1 MSRSWSKQ
9 LSRVISTVTASV
21 TVGDSSLPPGNCNS
35 CQNTP
40 LDRETFDSVELC
52 LTVTDNNTVANVNQ
66 DERKCSHVLLLFL
79 IIYPYNFCTVYIVVV
94 ISDVNDNNPVFD
106 DLNQS
111 FTIVEGNATVI
122 GTVFG
127 SVRATDID
135 VNNIITYSIRYYL
148 GILNL

>member
-1 MSRSWSKQ
+1 M
-9 LSRVISTVTASV
+9 
-21 TVGDSSLPPGNCNS
+21 D
-35 CQNTP
+35 
-40 LDRETFDSVELC
+40 
-52 LTVTDNNTVANVNQ
+52 
-66 DERKCSHVLLLFL
+66 
-79 IIYPYNFCTVYIVVV
+79 

-106 DLNQS
+106 YLNQS
-111 FTIVEGNATVI
+111 PIVEGNATVI

>member
-1 MSRSWSKQ
+1 M
-9 LSRVISTVTASV
+9 
-21 TVGDSSLPPGNCNS
+21 D
-35 CQNTP
+35 
-40 LDRETFDSVELC
+40 
-52 LTVTDNNTVANVNQ
+52 
-66 DERKCSHVLLLFL
+66 
-79 IIYPYNFCTVYIVVV
+79 

-135 VNNIITYSIRYYL
+135 VNNITYSIRYYL